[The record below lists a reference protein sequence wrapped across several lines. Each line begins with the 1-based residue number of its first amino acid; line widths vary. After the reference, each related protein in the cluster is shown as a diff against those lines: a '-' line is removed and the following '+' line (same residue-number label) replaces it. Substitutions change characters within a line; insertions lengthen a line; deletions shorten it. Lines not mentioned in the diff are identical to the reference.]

1 MLEPQGT
8 SDIRNLGRD
17 MLGLGIGEMLVIG
30 GLVLVVVGPDR
41 LPQALRWAGQ
51 NYGKLRRTADEL
63 RRAFVLEADRQDAEE
78 RLEKLRERQ
87 KAAREVADAAAA
99 KASADGTAPAEPTL
113 MTNKPV
119 GQSRIFP
126 GPPPEDDTP
135 SLLPPE
141 EPNE

>member
-1 MLEPQGT
+1 
-8 SDIRNLGRD
+8 

-30 GLVLVVVGPDR
+30 ALVLVVVGPDR

-87 KAAREVADAAAA
+87 KAARELADKAAAEA
-99 KASADGTAPAEPTL
+99 EANGEAPAESILSTA
-113 MTNKPV
+113 KPV
-119 GQSRIFP
+119 GQKRTFP
-126 GPPPEDDTP
+126 APPPEDEP
-135 SLLPPE
+135 
-141 EPNE
+141 PNE

>member
-1 MLEPQGT
+1 
-8 SDIRNLGRD
+8 

-78 RLEKLRERQ
+78 RLGKLRERQ
-87 KAAREVADAAAA
+87 KAAREIADAAAA
-99 KASADGTAPAEPTL
+99 KAASDGSVPAEPSL
-113 MTNKPV
+113 MSDRPV
-119 GQSRIFP
+119 GQKRTFP
-126 GPPPEDDTP
+126 APPPEDDTAP
-135 SLLPPE
+135 LLPPQD
-141 EPNE
+141 PA